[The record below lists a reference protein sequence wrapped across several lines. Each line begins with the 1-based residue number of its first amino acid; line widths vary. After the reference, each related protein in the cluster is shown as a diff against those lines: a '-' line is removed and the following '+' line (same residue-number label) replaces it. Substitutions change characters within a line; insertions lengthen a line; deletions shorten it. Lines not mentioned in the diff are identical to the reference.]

1 MWLWQIPKNC
11 TCLVLM
17 LLLLVSMLT
26 MSTRTTYILCICSK
40 VSPTYTEDC
49 LENCA
54 TKYIG
59 HHVTSQWSAPTRTRK
74 EILRVI
80 LSLIISTPKW
90 IYKNWVNQSDVLCV
104 TSQVIQKKKNSH
116 KLLNEI
122 LYNVCTFF
130 LILHCYSI
138 TLANSNHFFILLNFN
153 YSCIKNVTIHYI
165 WNLVNSFFLYLSLL
179 ITFRFA

>member
-1 MWLWQIPKNC
+1 VWLWQIPKNC

-80 LSLIISTPKW
+80 LSLIISTPKMDIW
-90 IYKNWVNQSDVLCV
+90 ELGQPKQCSVCHIPGHS
-104 TSQVIQKKKNSH
+104 KKK
-116 KLLNEI
+116 KLLPPYRLKPTTLNLCHI
-122 LYNVCTFF
+122 YPLYFK
-130 LILHCYSI
+130 H
-138 TLANSNHFFILLNFN
+138 FILLLVILYIFCNLNILVQFN
-153 YSCIKNVTIHYI
+153 LLVTYFYLFQIDILIIK
-165 WNLVNSFFLYLSLL
+165 
-179 ITFRFA
+179 